1 MNTFNIIMLI
11 GWIFLLATWFPKES
25 FITNEYIRTKIN
37 LALSAISLGFFLA
50 AGITQIGL

>member
-1 MNTFNIIMLI
+1 MNTVNIIFLI

-37 LALSAISLGFFLA
+37 LVLSVISIGFFLA
-50 AGITQIGL
+50 AGITQIKL

>member
-11 GWIFLLATWFPKES
+11 GWILLLATWFPKES
-25 FITNEYIRTKIN
+25 FITNEYIRTKVN
-37 LALSAISLGFFLA
+37 LVLLVISLGFFLA

>member
-37 LALSAISLGFFLA
+37 LVLSMISLGFFLA